1 MIFQTKGQNG
11 KKQKR
16 SIVYHH
22 QQQKTRIKV
31 HKDLAF
37 EIYSKDM
44 DESERKGMMK
54 VRQHLRNIL
63 NKWFEEIV

>member
-1 MIFQTKGQNG
+1 MEKN
-11 KKQKR
+11 KKR

-31 HKDLAF
+31 DKDLVF
-37 EIYSKDM
+37 EVSSKDM

-63 NKWFEEIV
+63 NKWFDEIVNVNDNLIK